1 MRLTKMT
8 TISKYL
14 KHTVFIVTTTLTRG
28 EETTTETEVAAYVTT
43 YTAVIQDVSGDHF
56 VDKTL
61 VFLKPDETISEKD
74 KIRESEGEKAI
85 SIARIRRPRFVGK
98 SPNHIEV
105 YLD

>member
-1 MRLTKMT
+1 MT

-14 KHTVFIVTTTLTRG
+14 EHTVFIVTVTTVRG
-28 EETTTETEVAAYVTT
+28 TETTTEKEVDAYVTS
-43 YTAVIQDVSGDHF
+43 YTAAVRDVSGTHF

-61 VFLKPDETISEKD
+61 VFLGPDEVVAEKD
-74 KIRESEGEKAI
+74 KIRESAGEPAV

-98 SPNHIEV
+98 TPNHIEV